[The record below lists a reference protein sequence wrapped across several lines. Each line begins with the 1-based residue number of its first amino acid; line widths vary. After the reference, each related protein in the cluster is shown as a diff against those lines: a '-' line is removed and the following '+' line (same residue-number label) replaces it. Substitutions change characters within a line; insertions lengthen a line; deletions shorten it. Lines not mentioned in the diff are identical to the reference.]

1 MSLVG
6 INIEE
11 FVKGGCI
18 GVIQTG
24 FGHPLDTMKTLKQ
37 YSSVKHKNVTSH
49 GFTMKGLFSG
59 MSYPLM
65 VNVIYNSGVFGI
77 YSWGLQHEIET
88 SASGFIA
95 GGIMSFLLNPFEYH
109 KVQQQMKG
117 NMKVRDISPMFLNVE
132 KFKRRERLNKI
143 IDFWKNG
150 YVGIQYTFLRDSFAT
165 GIYFKTYEMMK
176 TWGASP
182 FFAGGIAGCNSW
194 LLTYPIDTMKT
205 RYQLDTRMDWKVTL
219 RRGGLFDGLAFCLLR
234 AFLVNGISFTFYEMV

>member
-1 MSLVG
+1 MNFVG
-6 INIEE
+6 LNIEE

-37 YSSVKHKNVTSH
+37 YSSVKHNNVTSQ
-49 GFTMKGLFSG
+49 GMSMKSLFSG

-65 VNVIYNSGVFGI
+65 VNVVYNSGVFGI
-77 YSWGLQHEIET
+77 YNWGLHQEMGTGI
-88 SASGFIA
+88 SGFIA
-95 GGIMSFLLNPFEYH
+95 GGVMSFLLNPFEYH

-117 NMKVRDISPMFLNVE
+117 NMKVRDISIMFLDVE
-132 KFKRRERLNKI
+132 KSKKRERLNKI

-150 YVGIQYTFLRDSFAT
+150 HVGIKYTFLRESFAT
-165 GIYFKTYEMMK
+165 GIYFKTYDMMK

-182 FFAGGIAGCNSW
+182 FFAGGVAGCNSW